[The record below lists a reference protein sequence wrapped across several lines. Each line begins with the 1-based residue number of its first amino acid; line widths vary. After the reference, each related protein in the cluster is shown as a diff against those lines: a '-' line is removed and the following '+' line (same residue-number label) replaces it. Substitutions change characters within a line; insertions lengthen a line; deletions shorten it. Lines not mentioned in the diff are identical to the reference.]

1 MITMKDI
8 KADGSTFR
16 SSLSKLVGKKIKD
29 VHGIISAGFGDP
41 VFKLSVVVF
50 EDDTVLQVEGEHDF
64 PYLVGNQPN
73 YDEETLYSLY
83 SEEEDN

>member
-8 KADGSTFR
+8 KVEGSRYR

-29 VHGIISAGFGDP
+29 VHGFISAGLGDP

-64 PYLVGNQPN
+64 PYVVGNQPN
-73 YDEETLYSLY
+73 CDEETLYSLY